1 MSKEKENK
9 YNTSANP
16 PSGGEGAK
24 DSTSKAPPLAN
35 GGKGSSATVTGKA
48 FDWQLLKRI
57 MHYVKPYTSVFVIA
71 AFLTIF
77 LAVIALFQPIL
88 IQRTL
93 DKYILAND
101 YHGLVFMVELMIGQ
115 LVVQTIAQYYQ
126 TYLTNSLGQSV
137 IRDLRKDVF
146 NHITSL
152 RLKYF
157 DRTPI
162 GMLITRTVSD
172 LETIADIFSEGL
184 ISIMGDML
192 LVFAVIGYMLWQDW
206 KLALITLIPMPF
218 LFASTYVFKE
228 AIKSSFQEVR
238 TQVAQL
244 NTFLAEH
251 ISGISVIQY
260 FSREEQEM
268 RKFKAVN
275 LKYRDANIRSN
286 WYYSIF
292 FPVVEILFAVC
303 MALLVWYG
311 CKRILNDQ
319 QIHAISASEGGITPG
334 LITSFIVLL
343 NMLFRPIRQLAD
355 KFNTLQMGMV
365 GADRIFKVL
374 DTDEV
379 ATDDGK
385 LAPSVLE
392 GDIEFKDVWFAY
404 NDENWVLKNINFHI
418 KPGETL
424 ALVGATGAG
433 KSSTINILNRFYD
446 IGKGSVTVDGYDIR
460 EYKVDYLRSKIAT
473 VIQDVFLF
481 TDTIGNNISLNNTQ
495 ITREE
500 IIKAAKDVG
509 AHEFIERLPGGYDY
523 NVMERGAT
531 LSAGQAQL
539 ISFIRA
545 LVYNPAI
552 LVLDEATSSV
562 DTETELLIQTAIN
575 KLMQGRTAIVI
586 AHRLST
592 IQNADKIIVLDH
604 GEIMESGTHQEL
616 LRIENGYYRKLYD
629 LQFNS
634 AGIAKPI

>member
-1 MSKEKENK
+1 MSE
-9 YNTSANP
+9 
-16 PSGGEGAK
+16 
-24 DSTSKAPPLAN
+24 
-35 GGKGSSATVTGKA
+35 VTGKA
-48 FDWQLLKRI
+48 LDWKLLKRV
-57 MHYVKPYTSVFVIA
+57 MHYVKPYNSTFVIS
-71 AFLTIF
+71 AFLTVF
-77 LAVIALFQPIL
+77 LAAGALLQPIL
-88 IQRTL
+88 IQHTL
-93 DKYILAND
+93 DNDILND
-101 YHGLVFMVELMIGQ
+101 NYDGLVFMVGLMITQ
-115 LVVQTIAQYYQ
+115 LIVLTIAQYYQ
-126 TYLTNSLGQSV
+126 TYLTNALGQSV
-137 IRDLRKDVF
+137 IRDLRIDIF

-192 LVFAVIGYMLWQDW
+192 LVFAVIGFMLYEDW

-238 TQVAQL
+238 TQVARL

-251 ISGISVIQY
+251 ISGISIIQL
-260 FSREEQEM
+260 FAREDQEM
-268 RKFKAVN
+268 RKFKEVN

-292 FPVVEILFAVC
+292 FPVVEVLFAVC
-303 MALLVWYG
+303 MGLLVWYG
-311 CKRILNDQ
+311 CKRMLSDSQ
-319 QIHAISASEGGITPG
+319 LAAISARPGGITPG
-334 LITSFIVLL
+334 VITGFIVLL

-379 ATDDGK
+379 AIDTGQINTGR
-385 LAPSVLE
+385 LH
-392 GDIEFKDVWFAY
+392 GDIEFSKVWFAY
-404 NDENWVLKNINFHI
+404 NEENWVLKDINFHI

-433 KSSTINILNRFYD
+433 KSSTINILNRFYE
-446 IGKGSVTVDGYDIR
+446 IGAGSVKVDGYDLR
-460 EYKVDYLRSKIAT
+460 DYQVEFLRSQIAT

-481 TDTIGNNISLNNTQ
+481 TDTIANNISLNNQ
-495 ITREE
+495 SITREQ
-500 IIKAAKDVG
+500 IIAAAKDVG

-523 NVMERGAT
+523 NVMERGST
-531 LSAGQAQL
+531 LSAGQSQL

-562 DTETELLIQTAIN
+562 DTETEMLIQNAIN

-592 IQNADKIIVLDH
+592 IQNADRIIVLDH

-616 LRIENGYYRKLYD
+616 LKIENGHYRKLYD

-634 AGIAKPI
+634 AGIAR

>member
-1 MSKEKENK
+1 MASE
-9 YNTSANP
+9 
-16 PSGGEGAK
+16 
-24 DSTSKAPPLAN
+24 
-35 GGKGSSATVTGKA
+35 VTGKA
-48 FDWQLLKRI
+48 VDWKLLGRV
-57 MHYVKPYTSVFVIA
+57 MHYVKPYNGKFIIA
-71 AFLTIF
+71 TFLTIF
-77 LAVIALFQPIL
+77 LAAIALVQPIL
-88 IQRTL
+88 IQKTL
-93 DKYILAND
+93 DKDILGNN
-101 YHGLVFMVELMIGQ
+101 YNGLVFMVGLMIAQ
-115 LVVQTIAQYYQ
+115 LIVQTVAQYYQ

-137 IRDLRKDVF
+137 IRDLRIDIF

-184 ISIMGDML
+184 ISIMGDLL
-192 LVFAVIGYMLWQDW
+192 LVIAVIGYMLWQDW
-206 KLALITLIPMPF
+206 KLALITLIPMPL

-251 ISGISVIQY
+251 ISGISIIQY

-275 LKYRDANIRSN
+275 MKYRDANIRSN

-292 FPVVEILFAVC
+292 FPVVEILFAIC

-319 QIHAISASEGGITPG
+319 QMHALSASPNGITPG
-334 LITSFIVLL
+334 VITGFIVLL

-379 ATDDGK
+379 AIDDGK
-385 LAPSVLE
+385 LAPAELQGE
-392 GDIEFKDVWFAY
+392 IEFNNVWFAY
-404 NDENWVLKNINFHI
+404 NDENWVLKDINFHV

-446 IGKGSVTVDGYDIR
+446 IGKGEVKVDGHDIR

-481 TDTIGNNISLNNTQ
+481 TDTIGNNISLNNTD

-500 IIKAAKDVG
+500 IIAAAKDVG

-562 DTETELLIQTAIN
+562 DTETELLIQNAIN

-604 GEIMESGTHQEL
+604 GEIKEMGTHQEL
-616 LRIENGYYRKLYD
+616 LRIDNGYYRKLYD

-634 AGIAKPI
+634 TGIAKPLE

>member
-1 MSKEKENK
+1 MSE
-9 YNTSANP
+9 
-16 PSGGEGAK
+16 
-24 DSTSKAPPLAN
+24 
-35 GGKGSSATVTGKA
+35 VTGKA
-48 FDWQLLKRI
+48 VDWKLLRRV
-57 MHYVKPYTSVFVIA
+57 MHYVKPYNGIFIVAT
-71 AFLTIF
+71 FLTIF
-77 LAVIALFQPIL
+77 LAAIALVQPIL

-93 DKYILAND
+93 DKYILTND

-115 LVVQTIAQYYQ
+115 LIIQTIAQYYQ

-137 IRDLRKDVF
+137 IRDLRIDIF

-192 LVFAVIGYMLWQDW
+192 LVIAVIGYMLWQDW
-206 KLALITLIPMPF
+206 KLALITLIPMPL

-238 TQVAQL
+238 TQVARL

-251 ISGISVIQY
+251 ISGISIIQY
-260 FSREEQEM
+260 FAREEQEM
-268 RKFKAVN
+268 RKFESVN
-275 LKYRDANIRSN
+275 KKYRDANIRSN

-292 FPVVEILFAVC
+292 FPVVEILFAIC

-319 QIHAISASEGGITPG
+319 QLHSISASPGGVTPG
-334 LITSFIVLL
+334 VITGFIVLL

-379 ATDDGK
+379 AID
-385 LAPSVLE
+385 E
-392 GDIEFKDVWFAY
+392 GRLTPPTLQGAIEFNNVWFAY
-404 NDENWVLKNINFHI
+404 NDENWVLKDINFHI

-446 IGKGSVTVDGYDIR
+446 IGKGEVKVDGIDIR
-460 EYKVDYLRSKIAT
+460 EYGVDYLRSKIAT

-481 TDTIGNNISLNNTQ
+481 TDTIGNNISLSNPD

-509 AHEFIERLPGGYDY
+509 AHDFIERLPGGYDY

-545 LVYNPAI
+545 LVYNPTI

-562 DTETELLIQTAIN
+562 DTETELLIQNAIN

-604 GEIMESGTHQEL
+604 GEIKETGTHQEL

-634 AGIAKPI
+634 AGIAKPVE

>member
-1 MSKEKENK
+1 VSDDNKDTKSK
-9 YNTSANP
+9 TP
-16 PSGGEGAK
+16 PSGGGGA
-24 DSTSKAPPLAN
+24 
-35 GGKGSSATVTGKA
+35 VTGKA
-48 FDWQLLKRI
+48 LDWKLLGRV
-57 MHYVKPYTSVFVIA
+57 MHYVKPYNKTFVVA
-71 AFLTIF
+71 AFLTVF
-77 LAVIALFQPIL
+77 LAAVALVQPIL

-93 DKYILAND
+93 DDYILPGN
-101 YHGLVFMVELMIGQ
+101 YPGLVYMSIAMI
-115 LVVQTIAQYYQ
+115 VVLLIQTAAQYYQ
-126 TYLTNSLGQSV
+126 TFMTNALGQSV
-137 IRDLRKDVF
+137 IRDLRIDIF

-162 GMLITRTVSD
+162 GMLITRMVSD

-184 ISIMGDML
+184 ISIIGDLL
-192 LVFAVIGYMLWQDW
+192 LVVAIIAYMIYVDW

-218 LFASTYVFKE
+218 LIAATYIFKE

-244 NTFLAEH
+244 NTFLQEH
-251 ISGISVIQY
+251 ISGISIIQY
-260 FSREEQEM
+260 FAREDQEYK
-268 RKFKAVN
+268 KFVAVN
-275 LKYRDANIRSN
+275 TKYRDANIRSN

-292 FPVVEILFAVC
+292 FPVVEIFSALALG
-303 MALLVWYG
+303 LLVWYG
-311 CKRILNDQ
+311 AKRILTDQ
-319 QIHAISASEGGITPG
+319 ELVAISANKRGITPG
-334 LITSFIVLL
+334 VILAFITLL
-343 NMLFRPIRQLAD
+343 NLLFRPIRQLAD

-379 ATDDGK
+379 VTNTGHQK
-385 LAPSVLE
+385 PETLE
-392 GDIEFKDVWFAY
+392 GEIEFKGVWFAY
-404 NDENWVLKNINFHI
+404 NDENWVLKDISFHV

-433 KSSTINILNRFYD
+433 KSSTINILNRFYE
-446 IGKGSVTVDGYDIR
+446 IGKGSVTIDGIEIRDYDIN
-460 EYKVDYLRSKIAT
+460 YLRSKIAT

-481 TDTIGNNISLNNTQ
+481 SDTIANNISLNNPA
-495 ITREE
+495 ITRERVIE
-500 IIKAAKDVG
+500 AAMEVG

-531 LSAGQAQL
+531 LSSGQAQL

-545 LVYNPAI
+545 LVYDPKI

-562 DTETELLIQTAIN
+562 DTETEILIQNAIY
-575 KLMQGRTAIVI
+575 KLMEGRTAIVI

-592 IQNADKIIVLDH
+592 IQNADRILVLDH
-604 GEIMESGTHQEL
+604 GEIKESGTHQEL
-616 LRIENGYYRKLYD
+616 LRIEGGYYRKLYD

-634 AGIAKPI
+634 AGIER

>member
-1 MSKEKENK
+1 MSQ
-9 YNTSANP
+9 
-16 PSGGEGAK
+16 
-24 DSTSKAPPLAN
+24 
-35 GGKGSSATVTGKA
+35 VTGKA
-48 FDWQLLKRI
+48 LDWKLLKRV
-57 MHYVKPYTSVFVIA
+57 MRYVKPYRATFIIA

-77 LAVIALFQPIL
+77 LAASAL
-88 IQRTL
+88 IQPFLMQITL
-93 DKYILAND
+93 DKYILGNN
-101 YHGLVFMVELMIGQ
+101 YNGLVLMVSLMILQ
-115 LVVQTIAQYYQ
+115 LIIQTLAQYYQ
-126 TYLTNSLGQSV
+126 TYSTNSLGQSV
-137 IRDLRKDVF
+137 IRDLRIDIF
-146 NHITSL
+146 NHIMSL

-184 ISIMGDML
+184 ISIVGDLL
-192 LVFAVIGYMLWQDW
+192 LVVAIIVYMLIKDW

-218 LFASTYVFKE
+218 LLLSTYVFKE

-238 TQVAQL
+238 TQVAHL

-251 ISGISVIQY
+251 ISGISIIQY
-260 FSREEQEM
+260 FSREDQEM

-292 FPVVEILFAVC
+292 FPVVEILFAIC
-303 MALLVWYG
+303 IALLVWYG
-311 CKRILNDQ
+311 CKRILTDQ
-319 QIHAISASEGGITPG
+319 QLANLGTGDNPVSPG
-334 LITSFIVLL
+334 MILAFIVLL
-343 NMLFRPIRQLAD
+343 NLLFRPIRQLAD

-379 ATDDGK
+379 AVNTGK
-385 LAPSVLE
+385 LKPTNIQ
-392 GDIEFKDVWFAY
+392 GGITFDHVWFAY
-404 NDENWVLKNINFHI
+404 NDENWVLKDISFRV

-433 KSSTINILNRFYD
+433 KSSTINILNRFYE
-446 IGKGSVTVDGYDIR
+446 IGKGTVKVDDVDIR
-460 EYKVDYLRSKIAT
+460 EYEVDYLRSQIAT

-481 TDTIGNNISLNNTQ
+481 TDTIANNISLNNPS
-495 ITREE
+495 ITREK
-500 IIKAAKDVG
+500 IIAAAKDVG

-531 LSAGQAQL
+531 LSSGQAQL

-545 LVYNPAI
+545 LVYDPAI

-562 DTETELLIQTAIN
+562 DTETEILIQNAIN

-604 GEIMESGTHQEL
+604 GEIKEMGTHQEL
-616 LRIENGYYRKLYD
+616 LKIEHGYYRKLYD

-634 AGIAKPI
+634 AGIVKS